1 MLLMTLGRLTLSEA
15 DADVADAVSRGEV
28 HEALRLGLARMERGA
43 GVEGRDLA
51 ALGQVM
57 IQALLA
63 AGREEQAEELMQRQL
78 RHYETLPRARMRQ
91 LSSLDRGQLF
101 LHMNKPGRAAE
112 SFNVVADADD
122 APVLPRVLALAGLAK
137 AMESMG
143 EHRRAARTL
152 AFAEQLAQAPEVPPA
167 CLVLLTAIGLEQQVC
182 RALRHYD
189 DVTNVNAAATPAL
202 RTSLQSV
209 QQDLHAVPAAAARV
223 RFLLALMQPA
233 AAVEART
240 TASVEA
246 LFDGVRWYKDRRL
259 APLEERARVEAAL
272 ALLDRGLA
280 GSACDILGPLAVDDA
295 RQLHHRHAIELRYC
309 ASRLH
314 VMNGRHSDA
323 LRCYRQHAQL
333 SLARLRF
340 ELTRVPYSRF
350 LEQQERAEQADADQ
364 LRLPPRYRRAY
375 QFMLDHLHDRTLS
388 VRRIAAE
395 IDVTE
400 RALQMAFRSHL
411 GLTPAE
417 LLRKLRMACI
427 RTELQQMAGRD
438 SVLAVATRWGMG
450 NRSTLAHN
458 YRQQFGEAPS
468 ATASPL
474 GSHERAS
481 LAMSVAMATGASSLE
496 GGMRAGPPSL
506 GIQPPLAVHPA
517 QGIEPPRD
525 AQAAMEVPTLAD
537 ATAMPLGVVRGGPA
551 EAGRREVVTGGD

>member
-15 DADVADAVSRGEV
+15 DADVADAVGRGEV
-28 HEALRLGLARMERGA
+28 HEALRLGLARLERGA
-43 GVEGRDLA
+43 GAEGRDAA
-51 ALGQVM
+51 ALGQMM

-78 RHYETLPRARMRQ
+78 RHYETLPRTRMRH
-91 LSSLDRGQLF
+91 LSSLDRGLLF

-112 SFNVVADADD
+112 SFNVVADAED
-122 APVLPRVLALAGLAK
+122 AELLPRVLALAGLAK

-152 AFAEQLAQAPEVPPA
+152 AFAEQLVRDAEASTDGPIDDVPAGSQA
-167 CLVLLTAIGLEQQVC
+167 LLAAIGLELQVC

-189 DVTNVNAAATPAL
+189 DVTVAHAL
-202 RTSLQSV
+202 SAPELRCSLQSAL
-209 QQDLHAVPAAAARV
+209 QDLHAVPAAATRM

-280 GSACDILGPLAVDDA
+280 GSACDILGALAVDDA

-400 RALQMAFRSHL
+400 RALQMAFRNHL

-438 SVLAVATRWGMG
+438 SVLAVASRWGMA

-468 ATASPL
+468 ATAAPL

-481 LAMSVAMATGASSLE
+481 LALSVAVAAGMTSAPDVSTTLVVQPEKDLGVE
-496 GGMRAGPPSL
+496 GGRAI
-506 GIQPPLAVHPA
+506 GITRLSSS
-517 QGIEPPRD
+517 D
-525 AQAAMEVPTLAD
+525 SS
-537 ATAMPLGVVRGGPA
+537 
-551 EAGRREVVTGGD
+551 RRELTAGGA

>member
-1 MLLMTLGRLTLSEA
+1 MLLMALGRLGLA
-15 DADVADAVSRGEV
+15 DKDADVASAMARGDV
-28 HEALRLGLARMERGA
+28 QEALRLGLGRLERA
-43 GVEGRDLA
+43 GSGDAKDLDPLRQA
-51 ALGQVM
+51 TLGQVLS
-57 IQALLA
+57 QALLA

-78 RHYETLPRARMRQ
+78 RHYEALPRARMRQ
-91 LSSLDRGQLF
+91 WSSMDRGYLF

-112 SFNVVADADD
+112 SFNVVADAED
-122 APVLPRVLALAGLAK
+122 APLRLRIEALAGLAK
-137 AMESMG
+137 AMLAMG
-143 EHRRAARTL
+143 EHRRGTRTL
-152 AFAEQLAQAPEVPPA
+152 AFASRLAESPDVAPGTRP
-167 CLVLLTAIGLEQQVC
+167 LLAAIGLELQVC
-182 RALRHYD
+182 RALRHFD
-189 DVTNVNAAATPAL
+189 DIAGVEPANETAL
-202 RTSLQSV
+202 RESLRSCEQALR
-209 QQDLHAVPAAAARV
+209 DVPAVVARLD
-223 RFLLALMQPA
+223 FLAALM
-233 AAVEART
+233 
-240 TASVEA
+240 ASSDSTHASAGVEA
-246 LFDGVRWYKDRRL
+246 LFDGVRWYRERRM
-259 APLEERARVEAAL
+259 APMEERARVDAAL
-272 ALLDRGLA
+272 ALLDRGQA
-280 GSACDILGPLAVDDA
+280 STASEILGPLAVDDA

-314 VMNGRHSDA
+314 AMNGRHPDA

-350 LEQQERAEQADADQ
+350 LEQQERADQADADQ

-375 QFMLDHLHDRTLS
+375 QFILDHLHDRTLS

-438 SVLAVATRWGMG
+438 SVLAVATRWGMA

-474 GSHERAS
+474 AAGDRAS
-481 LAMSVAMATGASSLE
+481 VAVAVALATSAAGAA
-496 GGMRAGPPSL
+496 AGAAE
-506 GIQPPLAVHPA
+506 PPLAIV
-517 QGIEPPRD
+517 
-525 AQAAMEVPTLAD
+525 
-537 ATAMPLGVVRGGPA
+537 LGAGA
-551 EAGRREVVTGGD
+551 EHARREIAADGA

>member
-15 DADVADAVSRGEV
+15 DADVADAVGRGEV
-28 HEALRLGLARMERGA
+28 HEALRLGLARLERGA
-43 GVEGRDLA
+43 GAEGRDPA
-51 ALGQVM
+51 ALGQMM

-78 RHYETLPRARMRQ
+78 RHYETLPRARMRH
-91 LSSLDRGQLF
+91 LSSLDRGLLF

-112 SFNVVADADD
+112 SFNVVADAED
-122 APVLPRVLALAGLAK
+122 AALLPRVVALAGLAK

-143 EHRRAARTL
+143 EHRRGARTL
-152 AFAEQLAQAPEVPPA
+152 AFAEQLVREADEDGGSSADTAPAGCQA
-167 CLVLLTAIGLEQQVC
+167 LLTAVGLELQVC

-189 DVTNVNAAATPAL
+189 DVTVAHPLSAPDL
-202 RTSLQSV
+202 RLSLQSAL
-209 QQDLHAVPAAAARV
+209 QDLQGVPAAAARV

-240 TASVEA
+240 AASVEA

-259 APLEERARVEAAL
+259 SPLEERARVEAAL

-280 GSACDILGPLAVDDA
+280 GSACDILGALAVDDA

-400 RALQMAFRSHL
+400 RALQMAFRNHL

-438 SVLAVATRWGMG
+438 SVLAVASRWGMG

-468 ATASPL
+468 ATAAPL

-481 LAMSVAMATGASSLE
+481 LALSVAVAAGMTSAVDGATTLVV
-496 GGMRAGPPSL
+496 
-506 GIQPPLAVHPA
+506 QPEKDVA
-517 QGIEPPRD
+517 
-525 AQAAMEVPTLAD
+525 AD
-537 ATAMPLGVVRGGPA
+537 AGLTIAIPRLPTSDSA
-551 EAGRREVVTGGD
+551 RRELTAGGA

>member
-1 MLLMTLGRLTLSEA
+1 MLLMTLARLGLA
-15 DADVADAVSRGEV
+15 DRDADVADAIGRGDV
-28 HEALRLGLARMERGA
+28 QEALRLGLCRIERGA
-43 GVEGRDLA
+43 GGDPLEQA
-51 ALGQVM
+51 ALGQVLV
-57 IQALLA
+57 QALLA

-78 RHYETLPRARMRQ
+78 RHYETLPRACTRQ
-91 LSSLDRGQLF
+91 FSSMDRGHLF

-122 APVLPRVLALAGLAK
+122 APTALRILALAGLAM
-137 AMESMG
+137 AMQAMG
-143 EHRRAARTL
+143 EHRRATRTL
-152 AFAEQLAQAPEVPPA
+152 AFAVRLAGAQEEAPA
-167 CLVLLTAIGLEQQVC
+167 CQRLLTAIGLELQVC

-189 DVTNVNAAATPAL
+189 DISSAAQVCEPDL
-202 RTSLQSV
+202 RAGLQAAIAGLG
-209 QQDLHAVPAAAARV
+209 DLPAAVARM
-223 RFLLALMQPA
+223 RFLMALVPPGTEADTRA
-233 AAVEART
+233 A
-240 TASVEA
+240 ASVEA
-246 LFDGVRWYKDRRL
+246 LFDGVRWYRDRRM

-272 ALLDRGLA
+272 ALLDRGQA
-280 GSACDILGPLAVDDA
+280 GSACEILGPLAVDDA

-438 SVLAVATRWGMG
+438 SVLAVAARWGMA

-474 GSHERAS
+474 GGGEHASMAVAAAMASHPSAPLGAPALTVDPVLTGPALA
-481 LAMSVAMATGASSLE
+481 LAMRRVAGNDLPRHEVAAD
-496 GGMRAGPPSL
+496 GG
-506 GIQPPLAVHPA
+506 
-517 QGIEPPRD
+517 
-525 AQAAMEVPTLAD
+525 
-537 ATAMPLGVVRGGPA
+537 
-551 EAGRREVVTGGD
+551 